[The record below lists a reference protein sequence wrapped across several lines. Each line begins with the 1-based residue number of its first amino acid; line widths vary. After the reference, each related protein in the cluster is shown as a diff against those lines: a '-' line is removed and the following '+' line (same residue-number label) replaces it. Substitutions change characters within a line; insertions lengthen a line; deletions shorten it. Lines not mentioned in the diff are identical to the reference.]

1 MRKRLIYILLLS
13 LCTLSVQAN
22 DSIAIPLKM
31 SVFHFLQ
38 QDGPTG
44 STPDPTDP
52 NQFRASLTGNTLFIQ
67 TQKNAVSYVVI
78 QEEQTNRNNED
89 YFYGLSYGE
98 ISCPITHAGLYII
111 RIGCW
116 KTDFTGYL
124 RVERIILYDWNGHL
138 MNTFYRQNVDFTQL
152 PPGYYFLRVE
162 TTLGSTTYK
171 FYKRP

>member
-1 MRKRLIYILLLS
+1 MRKRLIYILLLL
-13 LCTLSVQAN
+13 LCTLFVQAN
-22 DSIAIPLKM
+22 DTITIPLKM
-31 SVFHFLQ
+31 SVFHYLQ

-67 TQKNAVSYVVI
+67 TQKEAVSYVVI
-78 QEEQTNRNNED
+78 QEEQSNRNNED

-98 ISCPITHAGLYII
+98 ISCPITHTGLYSI

-116 KTDFTGYL
+116 KTDFTGSL
-124 RVERIILYDWNGHL
+124 WVKRIIVADWNGHL
-138 MNTFYRQNVDFTQL
+138 MFASDRNVDISQL

>member
-13 LCTLSVQAN
+13 LCTLSVRAN

-67 TQKNAVSYVVI
+67 TQKDAVSYVVI
-78 QEEQTNRNNED
+78 QEEQTNRNKED

-98 ISCPITHAGLYII
+98 ISCLITRPGQYTI
-111 RIGCW
+111 RIGYW
-116 KTDFTGYL
+116 KTDFIGHLWVKKIT
-124 RVERIILYDWNGHL
+124 VVDINGHL
-138 MNTFYRQNVDFTQL
+138 W
-152 PPGYYFLRVE
+152 
-162 TTLGSTTYK
+162 GSTLEMINEMPEGFYIVRIETSLGNTMLK
-171 FYKRP
+171 FYKKP

>member
-1 MRKRLIYILLLS
+1 MSKRRIYIILFLACALFAR
-13 LCTLSVQAN
+13 AN
-22 DSIAIPLKM
+22 DTISIPLKM
-31 SVFHFLQ
+31 SVFRYMP

-44 STPDPTDP
+44 TTPDPTDP
-52 NQFRASLTGNTLFIQ
+52 NQFRASLSGNTLFIQ
-67 TQKNAVSYVVI
+67 TQKDAVSYVVI

-111 RIGCW
+111 RIGYW
-116 KTDFTGYL
+116 KTDFTGSL
-124 RVERIILYDWNGHL
+124 RVKRIIIADLNGHL
-138 MNTFYRQNVDFTQL
+138 MNTYYQQNVDLSQL

-162 TTLGSTTYK
+162 TTLGTTTYK

>member
-1 MRKRLIYILLLS
+1 MCKRRIYIILFLVCALS
-13 LCTLSVQAN
+13 ARAN
-22 DSIAIPLKM
+22 DTIAIPLRM
-31 SVFHFLQ
+31 SVFKYMP

-52 NQFRASLTGNTLFIQ
+52 NQFRASLTGNTLFIE
-67 TQKNAVSYVVI
+67 TQKDAVSYVVI
-78 QEEQTNRNNED
+78 QEEQSNRNNED

-98 ISCPITHAGLYII
+98 ISCPITRTGLYTI

-116 KTDFTGYL
+116 KTDFTGSL
-124 RVERIILYDWNGHL
+124 WVKRIIVADLSGHL
-138 MNTFYRQNVDFTQL
+138 MSGSGQNVDISQL

-162 TTLGSTTYK
+162 TTSGNTTYK

>member
-1 MRKRLIYILLLS
+1 MCKRPIYILLLL
-13 LCTLSVQAN
+13 LCTLAVRAN
-22 DSIAIPLKM
+22 DTIAIPLKM
-31 SVFHFLQ
+31 SVFRNMPM
-38 QDGPTG
+38 DGPTG

-52 NQFRASLTGNTLFIQ
+52 NQFRASLSGNTLFIQ
-67 TQKNAVSYVVI
+67 TQKDAVSYVVI

-111 RIGCW
+111 RIGYW
-116 KTDFTGYL
+116 KTDFTGSL
-124 RVERIILYDWNGHL
+124 RVKRIIIADLNGHL
-138 MNTFYRQNVDFTQL
+138 MNTYYRQNVDLSQL

-162 TTLGSTTYK
+162 TTLGTTTYK